1 MSRKSLQP
9 LPIPSPEYN
18 YTNESLTREQL
29 ESSIQSLEDEV
40 YNLKRMQ
47 ESITSKSVKRHQ
59 FLLMGVK
66 HG

>member
-18 YTNESLTREQL
+18 YTNESLTREQI
-29 ESSIQSLEDEV
+29 EISIQSLEDEV
-40 YNLKRMQ
+40 FNLKRMQ

>member
-1 MSRKSLQP
+1 MSKKALKP
-9 LPIPSPEYN
+9 LPIPSPEYD

-29 ESSIQSLEDEV
+29 ESSIQSLEDEIF
-40 YNLKRMQ
+40 YLKRMQ

-59 FLLMGVK
+59 FLLMGAK

>member
-1 MSRKSLQP
+1 MSKKSLKP
-9 LPIPSPEYN
+9 LPIPSPEYD
-18 YTNESLTREQL
+18 YANESLTREQL
-29 ESSIQSLEDEV
+29 ENSIQSLQNEV
-40 YNLKRMQ
+40 FNLKRMQ

>member
-18 YTNESLTREQL
+18 YTNESLTREQI
-29 ESSIQSLEDEV
+29 EISIQSLENEV
-40 YNLKRMQ
+40 FNLKRMQ

>member
-1 MSRKSLQP
+1 MSKKSLKP
-9 LPIPSPEYN
+9 LPIPSPEYD
-18 YTNESLTREQL
+18 YANESLTREQL
-29 ESSIQSLEDEV
+29 ENSIQSLENEV
-40 YNLKRMQ
+40 FNLKRMQ